1 MSRGFFVL
9 MNSTR
14 HLELLELNVSF
25 YKRVRQCLRRVS
37 AACQPTF
44 DCLGDESPGSIGA
57 GLSLESY
64 EFACSKVR
72 PLPLKN
78 CYRGRVAYLSLHRDV
93 YSRLGRLGTC
103 MTSCEP
109 PIDCEADAAI
119 NI

>member
-14 HLELLELNVSF
+14 HLEPLELNVSF
-25 YKRVRQCLRRVS
+25 TNGFGNALDASPRASRPLIVLVMR
-37 AACQPTF
+37 
-44 DCLGDESPGSIGA
+44 SPGSIGA
-57 GLSLESY
+57 GASCWHPMSLL
-64 EFACSKVR
+64 AKVR

-78 CYRGRVAYLSLHRDV
+78 CYRSRVAELSLHSDV
-93 YSRLGRLGTC
+93 HSRLGRLGTC

>member
-25 YKRVRQCLRRVS
+25 YKRVRQSLDASPRASRPLIV
-37 AACQPTF
+37 
-44 DCLGDESPGSIGA
+44 LVMRSPGSIGA
-57 GLSLESY
+57 GASCWNPMSLL
-64 EFACSKVR
+64 AKVR

-78 CYRGRVAYLSLHRDV
+78 CYRGRVADLSLLSDV
-93 YSRLGRLGTC
+93 HSRLGRLGTC